1 VIFNPDE
8 SVAVTDKDG
17 ATTYDSFDMVPQDIQ
32 QQVSLLRMMEADQYL
47 PEVGIRFDKNVFWV
61 NVQK

>member
-1 VIFNPDE
+1 
-8 SVAVTDKDG
+8 
-17 ATTYDSFDMVPQDIQ
+17 MVPQDIQ

-47 PEVGIRFDKNVFWV
+47 PEVGIRFDQNVFWV